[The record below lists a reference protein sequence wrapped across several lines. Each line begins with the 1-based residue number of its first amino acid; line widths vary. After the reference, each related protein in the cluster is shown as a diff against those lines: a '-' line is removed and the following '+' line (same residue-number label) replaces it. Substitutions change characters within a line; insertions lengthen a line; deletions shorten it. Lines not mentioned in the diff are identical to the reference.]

1 VIVRSKVGGEFELME
16 FGITLLPGEVIDLSL
31 FVSESVQ
38 LASKEL
44 KRALEK
50 GCLVHADSE
59 AVPSNFRAA
68 IGAGTAPV
76 ALGDPVRR
84 AIFED
89 KSLSIEA
96 SSYWQYVMLDLDI
109 RRAIVTKTID
119 TRLLKDIIG
128 NESSQQI
135 VATARGRLARLQ
147 QAAKGG

>member
-1 VIVRSKVGGEFELME
+1 MIVQSKVGGEFELME
-16 FGITLLPGEVIDLSL
+16 FDITLLPGEVIDLSL
-31 FVSESVQ
+31 FVSEKEQ

-50 GCLVHADSE
+50 GCLVHADSK

-68 IGAGTAPV
+68 VGSIPSA

-96 SSYWQYVMLDLDI
+96 SSYWQYVMLDLDV
-109 RRAIVTKTID
+109 RRAIVTKTRD
-119 TRLLKDIIG
+119 TRLLSDIIG
-128 NESSQQI
+128 NEVSQQI
-135 VATARGRLARLQ
+135 VATARGRLTRLQ